1 MSYLLN
7 PQASDRSKNNFEKLG
22 SWIRPLLYCWQLSK
36 VLRVTIKGKKK
47 KMVPVFCL
55 LWEVTEVG
63 QAIRSPTG
71 KSGASY
77 LFHGTLTRSD
87 SYSSGLAFCGLL
99 ENHESFDGKN
109 DCITNELF
117 SHFHLYAPLRLFSL
131 WQHQM
136 H

>member
-22 SWIRPLLYCWQLSK
+22 SWICPLLYCWVIQGPQSNNQ
-36 VLRVTIKGKKK
+36 GKKK

-99 ENHESFDGKN
+99 ENHENFDGKN